1 MHKCYVCDQDV
12 NIEVDMSC
20 NKQFDDG
27 TKYRHAWHGVPGI
40 THTASSAGIQG
51 YAKTLGEAKRRAE
64 YYLQNEYAAPE
75 VKAAESEIL
84 KEVERLQALESQA

>member
-1 MHKCYVCDQDV
+1 MPKCYVCDQDI
-12 NIEVDMSC
+12 NIVVDMHCS
-20 NKQFDDG
+20 KPFDDG
-27 TKYRHAWHGVPGI
+27 LKYRHAWHGVPGI

-51 YAKTLGEAKRRAE
+51 YAKTLEDAKRRAE
-64 YYLQNEYAAPE
+64 YYLQNGYAAPE